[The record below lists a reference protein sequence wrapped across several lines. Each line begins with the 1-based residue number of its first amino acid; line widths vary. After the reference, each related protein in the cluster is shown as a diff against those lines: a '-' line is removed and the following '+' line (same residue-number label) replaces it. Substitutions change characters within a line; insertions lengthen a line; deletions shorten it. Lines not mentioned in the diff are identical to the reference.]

1 MKVVFEFNPPKTII
15 GNGIFLAK
23 SLQAS
28 ATLRKLVFHEFQH
41 LVFCAFKSFTGDA
54 LNCENGVYQ
63 ISKGTGNRRQ
73 TLKAKCG
80 LAWNFCKFTSN
91 A

>member
-1 MKVVFEFNPPKTII
+1 MKVVFEFNPPNAII

-28 ATLRKLVFHEFQH
+28 ATLRKLVFPEFQH

-63 ISKGTGNRRQ
+63 ISKGTGNRCQ
-73 TLKAKCG
+73 TLKGKCG
-80 LAWNFCKFTSN
+80 LAWNFCQIH
-91 A
+91 